1 MARTP
6 GGDNRMLGGSV
17 GRGKTVRGQPGF
29 QPCMSAE
36 EALKVGVAGPFG
48 VGGLAATTTRIQ
60 LIEVGTDLLTGP
72 IGQDP
77 IPGAAIKKQTDQ
89 FPWWRA
95 QGAPG
100 SLSRDVHRKLPAA

>member
-1 MARTP
+1 MAQAP

-48 VGGLAATTTRIQ
+48 VGGLAGTTTRIQ
-60 LIEVGTDLLTGP
+60 LIEVGTDRSRDRLGKT
-72 IGQDP
+72 
-77 IPGAAIKKQTDQ
+77 Q
-89 FPWWRA
+89 FP
-95 QGAPG
+95 G
-100 SLSRDVHRKLPAA
+100 LP